1 MLQKAILL
9 HGTEKDG
16 VVSVI
21 MFCVSVSIGLNGY
34 PSPDIKSKSAVVRG
48 KSKNLNRS
56 ENETTTATTFYRV
69 IVYIKCSPL
78 NFMTHII

>member
-1 MLQKAILL
+1 MLEKAIRKLRQLVKMLQKDIML

-21 MFCVSVSIGLNGY
+21 MFFKSVSTAYTGPNGH

-48 KSKNLNRS
+48 KS
-56 ENETTTATTFYRV
+56 
-69 IVYIKCSPL
+69 
-78 NFMTHII
+78 

>member
-1 MLQKAILL
+1 MLQKDIML

-21 MFCVSVSIGLNGY
+21 MFFKSVSKGPNGH
-34 PSPDIKSKSAVVRG
+34 PFPDIKSKSAVVRG
-48 KSKNLNRS
+48 KSKIPNRS

-69 IVYIKCSPL
+69 IVYI
-78 NFMTHII
+78 